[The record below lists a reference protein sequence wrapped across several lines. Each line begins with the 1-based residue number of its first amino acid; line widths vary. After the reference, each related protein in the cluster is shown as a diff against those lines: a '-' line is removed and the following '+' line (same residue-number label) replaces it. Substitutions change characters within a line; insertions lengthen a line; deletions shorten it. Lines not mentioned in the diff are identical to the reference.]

1 MAVISALGSI
11 MNLSS
16 ELPVS
21 FGNVIDVCV
30 CVYFSISNKYTKY
43 FYYYESNDSVMT
55 ISMVKP
61 ILFWNFCC
69 SHWKHNLTKS

>member
-16 ELPVS
+16 EQPVS

-30 CVYFSISNKYTKY
+30 CILASQISIQNTFIIMRAIIKY
-43 FYYYESNDSVMT
+43 
-55 ISMVKP
+55 
-61 ILFWNFCC
+61 
-69 SHWKHNLTKS
+69 

>member
-30 CVYFSISNKYTKY
+30 CVCILASQISIQNT
-43 FYYYESNDSVMT
+43 FIIMRAMIV
-55 ISMVKP
+55 
-61 ILFWNFCC
+61 
-69 SHWKHNLTKS
+69 